1 MTLDTGSDGWYYDA
15 RTASDGVNGGTAWT
29 YGIEKWCNLEGRYMY
44 IIADFS
50 HLLQSPYSYSTYTMS
65 LCNLGIMGT
74 KYEHNEPPPTEI
86 TLEKGSTKTFDIS
99 HITSTLTIGNTL

>member
-1 MTLDTGSDGWYYDA
+1 
-15 RTASDGVNGGTAWT
+15 
-29 YGIEKWCNLEGRYMY
+29 MY
-44 IIADFS
+44 IIADLS
-50 HLLQSPYSYSTYTMS
+50 HLLQPPHSYSTYTMS

-99 HITSTLTIGNTL
+99 HITSTLTIGNTLQINIRQRSGFQHSFVTLSNNADSTTVIIDGNGLSIGYYEL